1 MIWTATAPGKLILL
15 GEYAVLE
22 GAPALVGA
30 VARRAR
36 VSVTN
41 RDEGFQLQSALVGN
55 SEIDFL
61 LGPDGKIRFLTELS
75 PSEEARLQLFRVCVE
90 ESGAV
95 VRAAGM
101 EMKAAKI
108 SLDTEAFFLEDSRQ
122 KLGLGSSA
130 ALTVSL
136 IAALMA
142 RSGLLDARV
151 PDKPLLL
158 ERAMSAHRKAQSNTG
173 SGVDVAASLYGG
185 VFQYQL
191 NGGAGRPGIATRPF
205 HLPPD
210 LLTVAVWTGK
220 SASTP
225 ELVGMVNRLRDTK
238 PEKYGMMIAKMK
250 ELSRSGIEA
259 IRNSDTLLFLDVVSE
274 YYETMSELGNAA
286 KAPIISVPHREI
298 ASICQKAGVRYKPS
312 GAGGGD
318 LGILFSQNPD
328 RMRDAVRILES
339 SAYPAFDLQIGT
351 HGIQIQATKKEQ

>member
-1 MIWTATAPGKLILL
+1 MWTATAPGKLILL

-36 VSVTN
+36 VSVAN
-41 RDEGFQLQSALVGN
+41 WEEGFQLQSALVGN
-55 SEIDFL
+55 SEIDFQF
-61 LGPDGKIRFLTELS
+61 GPDGKVLFNKAL
-75 PSEEARLQLFRVCVE
+75 PKQDAARLQLFRVCVAE
-90 ESGAV
+90 CRMAV
-95 VRAAGM
+95 KAAGM
-101 EMKAAKI
+101 EMKGAKI

-142 RSGLLDARV
+142 RAGLLDGRL

-173 SGVDVAASLYGG
+173 SGVDVAASVYGG

-210 LLTVAVWTGK
+210 LLTVAVWTGE

-225 ELVGMVNRLRDTK
+225 ELVGMVNRFRD
-238 PEKYGMMIAKMK
+238 EESGKYGKMMNNMT
-250 ELSRSGIEA
+250 ELSRTGIEA
-259 IRNSDTLLFLDVVSE
+259 IRNSDTSLFLNVVSK
-274 YYETMSELGNAA
+274 YYEAMAELGDEAE
-286 KAPIISVPHREI
+286 APIISASHREI
-298 ASICQKAGVRYKPS
+298 AAVCHGAGVQYKPS

-318 LGILFSQNPD
+318 LGILFSRNPD
-328 RMRDAVRILES
+328 RMRDAVMALET
-339 SAYPAFDLQIGT
+339 AGYPSFDLQIGT
-351 HGIQIQATKKEQ
+351 HGIQIQSMKKEQ

>member
-36 VSVTN
+36 VSVAN
-41 RDEGFQLQSALVGN
+41 WEEGFQLQSALVEKG
-55 SEIDFL
+55 EIDFKF
-61 LGPDGKIRFLTELS
+61 GPDGKVLFHTTL
-75 PSEEARLQLFRVCVE
+75 PKQDADRLQLFQVCVAE
-90 ESGAV
+90 CRTV
-95 VRAAGM
+95 LRAAGI
-101 EMKAAKI
+101 EMKGAKI
-108 SLDTEAFFLEDSRQ
+108 VLDTEAFFLEDSRQ

-142 RSGLLDARV
+142 RAGLLDGRL

-173 SGVDVAASLYGG
+173 SGVDVAASVYGG

-191 NGGAGRPGIATRPF
+191 NGGTGRPGVATRPF

-210 LLTVAVWTGK
+210 LLTVTVWSGK

-225 ELVGMVNRLRDTK
+225 ELVGMVNRFRDVE
-238 PEKYGMMIAKMK
+238 PGKYGKMMDNMT
-250 ELSRSGIEA
+250 ELSRTGIEA
-259 IRNSDTLLFLDVVSE
+259 IRNSDTKLFLDVVSR
-274 YYETMSELGNAA
+274 YYEAMAELGKAA
-286 KAPIISVPHREI
+286 EAPIISTAHREI
-298 ASICQKAGVRYKPS
+298 AAICRGADVQYKPS

-318 LGILFSQNPD
+318 LGILFSRNPD
-328 RMRDAVRILES
+328 RMREAVMALEL
-339 SAYPAFDLQIGT
+339 AGYPSFDLQIGT
-351 HGIQIQATKKEQ
+351 HGIQIQSQKKEQ

>member
-36 VSVTN
+36 VSVSN
-41 RDEGFQLQSALVGN
+41 RDEGFRLKSALLGAG
-55 SEIDFL
+55 EIDFFVES
-61 LGPDGKIRFLTELS
+61 DGKVRFPADLS
-75 PSEEARLQLFRVCVE
+75 PEEKAKLQLFRVCVE
-90 ESGAV
+90 ECRAAV
-95 VRAAGM
+95 HAAGM
-101 EMKAAKI
+101 ELSPVRI

-136 IAALMA
+136 IAVLMA
-142 RSGLLDARV
+142 RFGLLDSRL
-151 PDKPLLL
+151 PDKPMLL

-173 SGVDVAASLYGG
+173 SGVDVAASVYGG
-185 VFQYQL
+185 VFQYRL
-191 NGGAGRPGIATRPF
+191 NGKAGQPGIATRPF

-210 LLTVAVWTGK
+210 LLTVAVWSGK

-225 ELVGMVNRLRDTK
+225 KLVGTVNRLKDVN
-238 PEKYGMMIAKMK
+238 PEKYSRIMTRMK
-250 ELSRSGIEA
+250 KLSQTGIGA
-259 IRNSDTLLFLDVVSE
+259 IRNSDTSLFLKTVSE
-274 YYETMSELGNAA
+274 YFDAMADLGEAA
-286 KAPIISVPHREI
+286 NAPIISAPHREI
-298 ASICQKAGVRYKPS
+298 SAICRKSGVQYKPS

-318 LGILFSQNPD
+318 LGILFSREPE
-328 RMRDAVRILES
+328 RIRAAVKMLEQ
-339 SAYPAFDLQIGT
+339 AGFPAFDLQIGT

>member
-15 GEYAVLE
+15 GEYAVLD

-36 VSVTN
+36 VSVTD
-41 RDEGFQLQSALVGN
+41 RDEGFQVQSALVGN
-55 SEIDFL
+55 SEINFQF
-61 LGPDGKIRFLTELS
+61 GSDGRVLFQTELTG
-75 PSEEARLQLFRVCVE
+75 ADANRLQLFRVCVE
-90 ESGAV
+90 ECREAV
-95 VRAAGM
+95 QAAGL
-101 EMKAAKI
+101 EMKVAKI
-108 SLDTEAFFLEDSRQ
+108 LLNTEAFFLEDSRQ

-136 IAALMA
+136 IGAIMA

-173 SGVDVAASLYGG
+173 SGVDVAASVYGG

-191 NGGAGRPGIATRPF
+191 NRGHGRPGIATRPF

-225 ELVGMVNRLRDTK
+225 QLVGMVNRFRDAE
-238 PEKYGMMIAKMK
+238 PGEYDGIMENMK

-259 IRNSDTLLFLDVVSE
+259 IRNSDTSLFLDAVSK
-274 YYETMSELGNAA
+274 YFNAMDELGKAA
-286 KAPIISVPHREI
+286 DAPIISGPHRKI
-298 ASICQKAGVRYKPS
+298 GAICENAGVCYKPS

-318 LGILFSQNPD
+318 LGILFSASPN
-328 RMRDAVRILES
+328 RMRNAVES
-339 SAYPAFDLQIGT
+339 LQSAGFPAFDLQIGT
-351 HGIQIQATKKEQ
+351 HGIQIQSMKKEQ